1 MSRPKMQ
8 VEFKNTRFVPFIKT
22 NFQGDPERGGK
33 FHSTARQ
40 AYIMIPDQELA
51 LRMRADGFNIKETR
65 PQDEEDDFTPDYY
78 VAVKLNFNKPYP
90 EAPAVHVILVTPE
103 GARVE
108 LDEESINLIDE
119 LFDSKSIRSVTAL
132 CNMSFRNEGNNVLYI
147 QEMTVEQSMENDPY
161 RNYLRYN

>member
-1 MSRPKMQ
+1 M
-8 VEFKNTRFVPFIKT
+8 
-22 NFQGDPERGGK
+22 
-33 FHSTARQ
+33 
-40 AYIMIPDQELA
+40 
-51 LRMRADGFNIKETR
+51 
-65 PQDEEDDFTPDYY
+65 
-78 VAVKLNFNKPYP
+78 KLNFNKPYP
-90 EAPAVHVILVTPE
+90 EAPAVHVILVTPD

-119 LFDSKSIRSVTAL
+119 LFDSKSIRCVSLL